1 MLNQVTTKNKL
12 SVPLLVAAAAFF
24 TLVAPD
30 SAFAAGFSCM
40 DGQMGLFK
48 TIACKITTSLYDIR
62 KIVYIIGGL
71 GLVAFT
77 FAAIFNKISFKH
89 LANIALS
96 LFLLSMMTPFIEYFT
111 QEEGHTLTFHD
122 KLPEDFSDEDWT
134 TDGKCTPG
142 SCPKMTGELSME
154 QRYQV
159 DQALGLENRKLKD
172 GVALDPKMKGIGGL
186 AKEPV
191 DNRSGWQKLKDGI
204 KKGVG
209 IVRDAKNA
217 VDAGIATV
225 TTVATVGRGVY
236 DSVKNTDF
244 SNPNDIFNT
253 IKGAAGGVTT
263 ATGAIISGAG
273 TVGDIY
279 FDKEGEKTVGQKTE
293 DFFQGTHDKANDVK
307 DMTGDVGEGYNMG
320 ADVGNYGDRIS
331 KPFK

>member
-24 TLVAPD
+24 TLIAPD

-40 DGQMGLFK
+40 SGNLGLFG

-134 TDGKCTPG
+134 TDGGKCTPE
-142 SCPKMTGELSME
+142 SCPKQDPILSGNAGLSMGTIGGDLSK
-154 QRYQV
+154 V
-159 DQALGLENRKLKD
+159 K
-172 GVALDPKMKGIGGL
+172 LDPNMKGIDL